1 MDFILGAFTGNHS
14 FYRTWS
20 ECSFSCNPGIQSI
33 SILVGTVG
41 IMCNC
46 SPLLFHSF
54 TVCFRIHLLFFFL
67 VVAFLAQR
75 MVGYWA
81 PSRQIIPIIATW
93 FQIRWDSLAGEK
105 TPMLLFYPNILVK
118 GVFFATKS
126 TNKECWNEL
135 DGKQK
140 IPQTAHSLTAH
151 TEMSVSDQ
159 GLSRDKCLWNTSP
172 EKPKFPSVSNEIQE
186 IWLKLMWVLVIT
198 LQVQTVR
205 LHSQKLVAGEYVAW
219 TQMHKTSPKHQHQSA
234 HTFRMGP

>member
-1 MDFILGAFTGNHS
+1 
-14 FYRTWS
+14 
-20 ECSFSCNPGIQSI
+20 
-33 SILVGTVG
+33 
-41 IMCNC
+41 
-46 SPLLFHSF
+46 
-54 TVCFRIHLLFFFL
+54 
-67 VVAFLAQR
+67 

-118 GVFFATKS
+118 GVFLQQNLQTKSVGMNWMASKKYPKQHTAWPLTPRCQSATKVYP
-126 TNKECWNEL
+126 
-135 DGKQK
+135 G
-140 IPQTAHSLTAH
+140 
-151 TEMSVSDQ
+151 
-159 GLSRDKCLWNTSP
+159 TSP